1 MENHQKPQEVAVVV
15 VPIPSQSHLNQLL
28 QLAALISS
36 HGGLPVHYVGSAT
49 HNRQVKLRGPRGLKP
64 NIHFHDLPTPPIA
77 SPDPNRNS
85 SDKHPSHIGPATLAY
100 LELHNPIAA
109 VVRDLSVKTRRIV
122 IIYDRLIAEAVKV
135 AVTFPNVESYAFN
148 CFSAFNLFLI
158 LYESIGKP
166 FDVDEELNGLPS
178 VTECFPEPIINFIV
192 RKPDHFRERK
202 GDIHNTARLIEDKYL
217 DLLSREE
224 IDGNKKQWAINPTL
238 RTSSFKNEEHR
249 ERSKCLNWLDKQDP
263 NSVIYV
269 SFGTLVSLSDE
280 EVREIALG
288 LEESKTKFIWL
299 LKNADKTDIFAEAAR
314 IELPEGFEE
323 RVREIGIV
331 EREWVPQMEILS
343 HESIGGFMSH
353 CGWNSC
359 FESLIA
365 GVPVAA
371 WPMHSDQQ
379 LNAVFLTEFVRTGL
393 MVREWRKREELVE
406 AAAVKGVVKR
416 LMSEEGEEVRNRA
429 AEISAAVRESVEKGG
444 EFWREVDSFIAHI
457 TR

>member
-15 VPIPSQSHLNQLL
+15 VHIPSQSHLNQLI

-49 HNRQVKLRGPRGLKP
+49 HNRQVNLRVPRGLKP

-109 VVRDLSVKTRRIV
+109 IVRDLSVKTRRIV

-158 LYESIGKP
+158 LYESIKKP
-166 FDVDEELNGLPS
+166 FDVDEEFNGLLS
-178 VTECFPEPIINFIV
+178 VIECFSEPIINFIV
-192 RKPDHFRERK
+192 IKPDHFRERK
-202 GDIHNTARLIEDKYL
+202 CDIHNTARLIEDKYL
-217 DLLSREE
+217 DLLSREQ

-238 RTSSFKNEEHR
+238 RMSSFKNEEHR
-249 ERSKCLNWLDKQDP
+249 ERSKCLNSLDKQAP

-288 LEESKTKFIWL
+288 L
-299 LKNADKTDIFAEAAR
+299 
-314 IELPEGFEE
+314 
-323 RVREIGIV
+323 
-331 EREWVPQMEILS
+331 
-343 HESIGGFMSH
+343 
-353 CGWNSC
+353 
-359 FESLIA
+359 
-365 GVPVAA
+365 
-371 WPMHSDQQ
+371 
-379 LNAVFLTEFVRTGL
+379 
-393 MVREWRKREELVE
+393 
-406 AAAVKGVVKR
+406 
-416 LMSEEGEEVRNRA
+416 
-429 AEISAAVRESVEKGG
+429 
-444 EFWREVDSFIAHI
+444 
-457 TR
+457 

>member
-1 MENHQKPQEVAVVV
+1 MRN
-15 VPIPSQSHLNQLL
+15 
-28 QLAALISS
+28 LAALISS
-36 HGGLPVHYVGSAT
+36 HSGLPVNNVSSAT

-85 SDKHPSHIGPATLAY
+85 SDKLPSHIRPATLAY

-109 VVRDLSVKTRRIV
+109 VVWDLSVKTRRIV
-122 IIYDRLIAEAVKV
+122 IIYDRLIAEAVK
-135 AVTFPNVESYAFN
+135 
-148 CFSAFNLFLI
+148 
-158 LYESIGKP
+158 
-166 FDVDEELNGLPS
+166 
-178 VTECFPEPIINFIV
+178 CFPKPIINFIV
-192 RKPDHFRERK
+192 RKRDHFRERK

-314 IELPEGFEE
+314 IELPEGFED

-331 EREWVPQMEILS
+331 EREWVPRMEILS
-343 HESIGGFMSH
+343 HESIGGFMSQ

-379 LNAVFLTEFVRTGL
+379 INTIF
-393 MVREWRKREELVE
+393 
-406 AAAVKGVVKR
+406 
-416 LMSEEGEEVRNRA
+416 
-429 AEISAAVRESVEKGG
+429 
-444 EFWREVDSFIAHI
+444 
-457 TR
+457 